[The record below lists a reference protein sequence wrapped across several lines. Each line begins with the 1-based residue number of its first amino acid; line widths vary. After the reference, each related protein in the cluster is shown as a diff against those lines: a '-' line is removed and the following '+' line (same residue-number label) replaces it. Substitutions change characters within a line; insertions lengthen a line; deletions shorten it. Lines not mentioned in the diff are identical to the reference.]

1 MSFINNFN
9 QIDILIIIF
18 TIISMI
24 YGYSRG
30 LIKEILSIV
39 SILLSVY
46 ISVNVYPNIS
56 LFIKKYIE
64 MAVLADSISFAV
76 MFLFLYSLIN
86 IFSNFIVSSIT
97 NTPIRIL
104 DKNFGILFGFFRA
117 LLIFSLLNI
126 LLYWTL
132 WKKNIPKWLNNSKS
146 IVLINYTSNKLI
158 QILPSK
164 NLNSIEQLFSISL
177 NNGIKKFIN
186 KEKQL
191 DKYNE
196 PIINLKKDDK
206 QKGYSESDNDSLDK
220 LFNIES
226 NN

>member
-9 QIDILIIIF
+9 QIDILIIIL

-30 LIKEILSIV
+30 LIKEMLSILS
-39 SILLSVY
+39 LLVSVY
-46 ISVNVYPNIS
+46 ISINVYPNIS
-56 LFIKKYIE
+56 LFIKEYIE
-64 MAVLADSISFAV
+64 MAVLADSISFAL

-86 IFSNFIVSSIT
+86 IFSNFIISSIT

-117 LLIFSLLNI
+117 LLILSLFNI
-126 LLYWTL
+126 LLYLTL
-132 WKKNIPKWLNNSKS
+132 WKKNIPEWLNNSKS
-146 IVLINYTSNKLI
+146 MILIDYTSDKLI
-158 QILPSK
+158 KILPSRSLK
-164 NLNSIEQLFSISL
+164 SIEQLFNISL
-177 NNGIKKFIN
+177 DNGVKKFIN
-186 KEKQL
+186 KEKQI

-196 PIINLKKDDK
+196 PVINLRKDNN

>member
-9 QIDILIIIF
+9 QTDIIIIIL
-18 TIISMI
+18 TIVSMI

-30 LIKEILSIV
+30 LIKEILSIL
-39 SILLSVY
+39 SILVSVY
-46 ISVNVYPNIS
+46 ISINVYPDIS
-56 LFIKKYIE
+56 FFIKDYIE
-64 MAVLADSISFAV
+64 MAVLADSISFAL

-86 IFSNFIVSSIT
+86 ICSNLIVSSIV

-132 WKKNIPKWLNNSKS
+132 WNKNVPEWLNNSKS
-146 IVLINYTSNKLI
+146 IILINYTSDKLI
-158 QILPSK
+158 KIVPSK
-164 NLNSIEQLFSISL
+164 SLKSITELFNISL
-177 NNGIKKFIN
+177 DNGIKNLIN
-186 KEKQL
+186 NEKQL

-196 PIINLKKDDK
+196 PAINLKKDDN
-206 QKGYSESDNDSLDK
+206 QKGYSESDNDSLNK

-226 NN
+226 ND

>member
-1 MSFINNFN
+1 VSFINNFN
-9 QIDILIIIF
+9 QIDILMIIL
-18 TIISMI
+18 TVISMI

-30 LIKEILSIV
+30 LIKEILSIL
-39 SILLSVY
+39 SLLVSVY
-46 ISVNVYPNIS
+46 ISINLYPNIS
-56 LFIKKYIE
+56 LFIKEYIE
-64 MAVLADSISFAV
+64 MAMLADGISFAL

-86 IFSNFIVSSIT
+86 IFSNIIVASIT
-97 NTPIRIL
+97 NTPIRVL

-132 WKKNIPKWLNNSKS
+132 WKESKPVWLINSKS
-146 IVLINYTSNKLI
+146 MVLINYTSNKLI
-158 QILPSK
+158 KILPNNSLK
-164 NLNSIEQLFSISL
+164 NIEELFNISL
-177 NNGIKKFIN
+177 DNGVKEFIDN
-186 KEKQL
+186 EKQL

-196 PIINLKKDDK
+196 PVINLKKEDS

>member
-1 MSFINNFN
+1 MSFLNNFN
-9 QIDILIIIF
+9 QIDILVIIF
-18 TIISMI
+18 TVISMV

-30 LIKEILSIV
+30 LIKEILSIL
-39 SILLSVY
+39 SLLVSVY

-56 LFIKKYIE
+56 LFIKEYIE
-64 MAVLADSISFAV
+64 MAVLADSISFAL

-86 IFSNFIVSSIT
+86 IFSNFIVASIT
-97 NTPIRIL
+97 NTPIRVL

-132 WKKNIPKWLNNSKS
+132 WKESRPEWLNKSKS
-146 IVLINYTSNKLI
+146 IVLINYTSDKLI
-158 QILPSK
+158 KILPHKSYK
-164 NLNSIEQLFSISL
+164 RIEELFNISL
-177 NNGIKKFIN
+177 DNGVKEFIN
-186 KEKQL
+186 NEKQL

-196 PIINLKKDDK
+196 PVINLRKNNNK
-206 QKGYSESDNDSLDK
+206 KGYSESDNDSLDK